1 MGRWWWWWWQGM
13 GGGGGLTC
21 MGGRHMLLLLY
32 GCLSEERHVL
42 SESERPFP
50 AVGLQHRDVARAPTP
65 PATPPSKPPG
75 GNHGH
80 INRMPPCATAPS
92 VEDESQL
99 NALGWGG
106 LLMLDMKQKSLIS
119 VVVLILSSALRR
131 LSMIL
136 KPDICQVV
144 FFFSFH
150 CWQHKPELFF

>member
-1 MGRWWWWWWQGM
+1 
-13 GGGGGLTC
+13 

-50 AVGLQHRDVARAPTP
+50 AVGLQRRDVTP
-65 PATPPSKPPG
+65 HPQQTPPSKPPG
-75 GNHGH
+75 GNHGR

-92 VEDESQL
+92 VEDESQF
-99 NALGWGG
+99 NTSFFFVGGG

-119 VVVLILSSALRR
+119 VVVLILSSTLRR

-136 KPDICQVV
+136 KPDICQV
-144 FFFSFH
+144 FFYYFH
-150 CWQHKPELFF
+150 CWQQ